1 MGCCETRDKTLKE
14 SLSLK
19 ISEDS
24 PSLESDIIL
33 NKVPSVDSVLC
44 EYTLKIKHYLESIED
59 TADWVSAI
67 SDDNFS
73 AWKTHG
79 SKFQDKTLL
88 SKLWVNMETYVPL
101 NLILDLF
108 LVPEMRLKWDTCL
121 KSLSVVEGTAFDQIS
136 HYRIRVLFFSG
147 EIIEK
152 IKVFYDKD
160 AVYIVSFSVEHEEF
174 KEIKDYTRMHKVLGC
189 VKVTEKNGM
198 TQLIFTNQIDSKS
211 KIESLMASVGI
222 MQQKIW
228 IEAFRKRVKR
238 VMMNSKL
245 LKFNI

>member
-1 MGCCETRDKTLKE
+1 MGCCETRDKSFKE
-14 SLSLK
+14 NLNLIKSQ
-19 ISEDS
+19 DS
-24 PSLESDIIL
+24 PNLESDILL

-44 EYTLKIKHYLESIED
+44 EHTLKIKHYLESIEN
-59 TADWVSAI
+59 TVDWISAI
-67 SDDNFS
+67 SEENFS

-108 LVPEMRLKWDTCL
+108 LVPDMRLKWDTCL
-121 KSLSVVEGTAFDQIS
+121 KSLCVVEGTAFDQVS
-136 HYRIRVLFFSG
+136 HYRIKVLFFAG

-189 VKVTEKNGM
+189 VKVTEKNGV
-198 TQLIFTNQIDSKS
+198 TQLICTNQIDSKS

-222 MQQKIW
+222 VQQKLW

-238 VMMNSKL
+238 IMMNSKL
-245 LKFNI
+245 SKFII